1 MTHRYDRIP
10 ERYWPYAGRMVNA
23 HPNNLDGTPSPY
35 RHEWVFTKIGLYGAG
50 THSVPR
56 TVQHRNIVFE
66 TRTLDKVIRYEVEA
80 S

>member
-1 MTHRYDRIP
+1 MMRKLPARDWF
-10 ERYWPYAGRMVNA
+10 WPFLYA
-23 HPNNLDGTPSPY
+23 HPNNRDGTPSPY

-66 TRTLDKVIRYEVEA
+66 TRTLDKVIRYEMEA